1 MSIVDFPRPEER
13 VRDVSA
19 SNSGFEVYSDHIL
32 LQIGYLKLAW
42 IGKRLEFCL
51 VRHFNMA
58 PRLHPQR
65 HITGTVLITH
75 LSFGIWAPHGAYTGL
90 WTYGV
95 ERRIILAAEP
105 LIVGGE
111 DSFVS
116 N

>member
-1 MSIVDFPRPEER
+1 MSIVDIPRPEER

-19 SNSGFEVYSDHIL
+19 GNSGFEVYLDHIL

-42 IGKRLEFCL
+42 IGKGLELCL

-65 HITGTVLITH
+65 LTDTVFNTH
-75 LSFGIWAPHGAYTGL
+75 LSFGTCVLHDAYSSL
-90 WTYGV
+90 WTYRV
-95 ERRIILAAEP
+95 ERRIILVAVP

>member
-13 VRDVSA
+13 VRDVSTG
-19 SNSGFEVYSDHIL
+19 NSGFEVYSDHIL

-42 IGKRLEFCL
+42 IGKGLEFCL

-65 HITGTVLITH
+65 HTDTVFITH
-75 LSFGIWAPHGAYTGL
+75 LYFGTWVHHGAYSGL
-90 WTYGV
+90 GTYGV
-95 ERRIILAAEP
+95 ERRIILAVEP